1 MMQVYETQVY
11 TWDPRLHRLAW
22 VSLWDFMSDESFRH
36 SCGDWKFRH
45 VPINTPEG
53 VPINTPEGEAKQWQT

>member
-45 VPINTPEG
+45 VMLNRSKVGTG
-53 VPINTPEGEAKQWQT
+53 AGDNSQ